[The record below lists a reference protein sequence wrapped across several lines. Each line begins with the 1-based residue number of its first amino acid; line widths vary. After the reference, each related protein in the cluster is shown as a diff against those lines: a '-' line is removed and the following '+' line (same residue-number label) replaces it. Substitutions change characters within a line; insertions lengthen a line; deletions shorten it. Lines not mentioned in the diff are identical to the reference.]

1 MNEEAHVVDR
11 QLHDVT
17 YSQEKLELMNEPDI
31 ELVSLGHPMAYS
43 LLNLWQGGKLSQAA
57 YRPCCQLLHS
67 LPAIEGDGHRWENQ
81 TNQLIPPILEVS

>member
-17 YSQEKLELMNEPDI
+17 YSQEKLELMNETDI

-43 LLNLWQGGKLSQAA
+43 LLNLWQGGKLSLTSCLQT
-57 YRPCCQLLHS
+57 LLS
-67 LPAIEGDGHRWENQ
+67 ASQFSASHRG
-81 TNQLIPPILEVS
+81 